1 MGLMIIHL
9 QGYENTFSRS
19 GFMGLSRRELV
30 SDTSQ
35 GSLHGA
41 FKLARLKAGS
51 DMRMRLSFRFA
62 LDVLTETSRR
72 MLKPPKAFPRLKY
85 A

>member
-1 MGLMIIHL
+1 MKIPLVGQALRAFRAGSWSQIHPLGL
-9 QGYENTFSRS
+9 
-19 GFMGLSRRELV
+19 
-30 SDTSQ
+30 
-35 GSLHGA
+35 LHGA

-51 DMRMRLSFRFA
+51 NMRMRLSFRFA

-72 MLKPPKAFPRLKY
+72 TLKTPKAFPRLKY